1 MFLDEA
7 GVLQLPFS
15 SQARPGFLEAFAN
28 DFTGTLPF
36 YLLLPAVAL

>member
-7 GVLQLPFS
+7 GVLQLSFS
-15 SQARPGFLEAFAN
+15 AQARPGFLEAFAN

-36 YLLLPAVAL
+36 YLPAVAL